1 MIKLLI
7 TVSAQKQIEF
17 CIPANSNRK
26 SAVKFYA
33 WKYTCFQLHFP
44 YYEWW
49 ILAGDTYVQQTLVAP
64 LFTYK
69 SVFDGLTRQEQT
81 VFKKLIERKSR
92 SQITKELNI
101 VERSLENYLS
111 KIYQKTGCKNH
122 EELIKKFGEW
132 NEEKKHEWEVILFHL
147 ALLEKEEA

>member
-1 MIKLLI
+1 MNFF
-7 TVSAQKQIEF
+7 AAIE
-17 CIPANSNRK
+17 A
-26 SAVKFYA
+26 
-33 WKYTCFQLHFP
+33 
-44 YYEWW
+44 
-49 ILAGDTYVQQTLVAP
+49 ILAGNTYVQQTLVAP

-81 VFKKLIERKSR
+81 VFKKLIERKSL

-122 EELIKKFGEW
+122 EELIKKFGE
-132 NEEKKHEWEVILFHL
+132 
-147 ALLEKEEA
+147 

>member
-1 MIKLLI
+1 M
-7 TVSAQKQIEF
+7 
-17 CIPANSNRK
+17 
-26 SAVKFYA
+26 FYD
-33 WKYTCFQLHFP
+33 CFQLHFP

-132 NEEKKHEWEVILFHL
+132 NEEKNTTGSKETETEMEIRLEIPRWKINFLQKHCHINW
-147 ALLEKEEA
+147 

>member
-1 MIKLLI
+1 MKSRISLTTFSDDTKKKAEKLRQLKKDYHR
-7 TVSAQKQIEF
+7 TKDADGFVL
-17 CIPANSNRK
+17 K
-26 SAVKFYA
+26 SAPQSELFA
-33 WKYTCFQLHFP
+33 AI
-44 YYEWW
+44 EA

-111 KIYQKTGCKNH
+111 KIYQKTG
-122 EELIKKFGEW
+122 
-132 NEEKKHEWEVILFHL
+132 
-147 ALLEKEEA
+147 